1 MKFKNLELVEGAPV
15 AVILY
20 LLFLRWHFHSPK
32 YYGNILLCSVGLILL
47 MTASRPGYILYSS
60 NKHLFG
66 LNSWVSSDCTT
77 SPELNLP
84 AICEVR
90 QLIRPVTTGDGIHVG
105 GLCLALSGFVLT
117 PDWPFVLQ
125 PVSHQG
131 WLPDSSEDSLS
142 SLEATPGRSPTWG
155 YGYVTP

>member
-1 MKFKNLELVEGAPV
+1 MEGAPV
-15 AVILY
+15 AVTLY
-20 LLFLRWHFHSPK
+20 LLYLRWHFSSPK
-32 YYGNILLCSVGLILL
+32 YGNTLLSSVGLILL

-77 SPELNLP
+77 RPELNLP

-142 SLEATPGRSPTWG
+142 SLEATPGQSPTWG

>member
-1 MKFKNLELVEGAPV
+1 MEGAPV
-15 AVILY
+15 AVTLY
-20 LLFLRWHFHSPK
+20 LLHLRWHFYSPK
-32 YYGNILLCSVGLILL
+32 YGNTLLSSVGLILL

-77 SPELNLP
+77 RPELNLP

-117 PDWPFVLQ
+117 PDWPFVLE

-155 YGYVTP
+155 YGYVTL